1 MAPKVSLII
10 FITGA
15 ALAFRR
21 HLIETRVKLAKKY
34 MAKKYADM
42 FCVGSALG
50 MWIQIQ
56 EHVN

>member
-1 MAPKVSLII
+1 LIAAKVSLII

-34 MAKKYADM
+34 MAKKYA
-42 FCVGSALG
+42 
-50 MWIQIQ
+50 
-56 EHVN
+56 EN